1 MRARIAY
8 CAMAHLA
15 ESNRFKET
23 SFRTSMCLQQ
33 AEGLAQRPERLCR
46 EIWAGKEACAG
57 FYRLFASRVI
67 LRVHEFF
74 CTQFSNNKACS
85 SYSGVQK
92 LFEGTVQDL
101 ETFIA

>member
-1 MRARIAY
+1 
-8 CAMAHLA
+8 MAHLA